1 MPAARVLKKD
11 LPASITNN
19 SPILIMSSATTKT
32 ISLLLLIVIGYLF
45 RKKIKNKD
53 QREGIKT
60 LILSLALPA
69 TIFIALL
76 QIDFKSDLIIIPI
89 LSLGFNIVMHLLVD
103 KLPLR
108 SVFHIPL
115 NQYRTLIMLIPSLA
129 PGLSCFPFIMEYSGQ
144 GPLAMAALADVGN
157 KIFVLIIS
165 YTIAM
170 KWYFEVNKESAPNQN
185 NKVKDLLLSLLNE
198 PVNLVILTAVV
209 MLSLGLSYATF
220 PEFIRLSIDRLSLM
234 MTPLVLLFI
243 GLSMRL
249 TWDQV
254 RTIFSFLFFRSGIA
268 FLISALLLYFFPVT
282 DIPTILLMVV
292 FPQSACSFWP
302 YAHMAAVGQMESK
315 SSDKPISRTFDLDFA
330 MNVLAC
336 SMPFSVILILII
348 YASGSFFAVTSN
360 IFICSGVLLTMAV
373 LVVVFSSRM
382 IAVYKTKAMEI
393 APSVENGEKA
403 AG

>member
-1 MPAARVLKKD
+1 
-11 LPASITNN
+11 
-19 SPILIMSSATTKT
+19 MSSATTKT
-32 ISLLLLIVIGYLF
+32 ISLLLLIIIGYLF

-108 SVFHIPL
+108 TVFGIPV
-115 NQYRTLIMLIPSLA
+115 NQYRVLIMLIPSLA

-170 KWYFEVNKESAPNQN
+170 KWYFEANKDSMPDEG
-185 NKVKDLLLSLLNE
+185 NKVKDLLFSLLNE
-198 PVNLVILTAVV
+198 PVNLVIVTAII
-209 MLSLGLSYATF
+209 MLSLGLSYSTF

-243 GLSMRL
+243 GLCIRL

-268 FLISALLLYFFPVT
+268 FLISGLLLFFFPVT
-282 DIPTILLMVV
+282 DIPTILLMIV

-302 YAHMAAVGQMESK
+302 YAHMASVAQLESK
-315 SSDKPISRTFDLDFA
+315 AEGKPTSRTFDLDFA

-348 YASGSFFAVTSN
+348 YASGNFFASTSN
-360 IFICSGVLLTMAV
+360 VFICAGVLLGLAV
-373 LVVVFSSRM
+373 LVVLLSAKA
-382 IAVYKTKAMEI
+382 IAVYKSNTVAMKVT
-393 APSVENGEKA
+393 PQVENSENA
-403 AG
+403 V

>member
-1 MPAARVLKKD
+1 
-11 LPASITNN
+11 
-19 SPILIMSSATTKT
+19 MSSAVTKT

-45 RKKIKNKD
+45 QKKIKSKD
-53 QREGIKT
+53 HRDGIKT

-76 QIDFKSDLIIIPI
+76 QIDFRSGLIVIPV

-108 SVFHIPL
+108 PLFNIPM

-157 KIFVLIIS
+157 KVFVLIIS

-170 KWYFEVNKESAPNQN
+170 KWYYEVNSNAVVNSKGKIKA
-185 NKVKDLLLSLLNE
+185 LLVSMLNE
-198 PVNLVILTAVV
+198 PVNIAIIIAIV
-209 MLSLGLSYATF
+209 MLSVGLKYSVF
-220 PEFIRLSIDRLSLM
+220 PQAVTLSIDRLSII

-249 TWDQV
+249 TWGQV
-254 RTIFSFLFFRSGIA
+254 RTILSFLFFRSGVA
-268 FLISALLLYFFPVT
+268 FFISAMVLYFYPVT
-282 DIPTILLMVV
+282 DLATILLIIV

-302 YAHMAAVGQMESK
+302 YAHMEAVGQMEGK
-315 SSDKPISRTFDLDFA
+315 LEGGKKQRTFDQDFA

-336 SMPFSVILILII
+336 SMPFSVVLILTL
-348 YASGSFFAVTSN
+348 YASGNFFASTPRV
-360 IFICSGVLLTMAV
+360 FMCSGIFLSVAV
-373 LVVVFSSRM
+373 LIVLFSARAISM
-382 IAVYKTKAMEI
+382 YKERAMDITAELDKA
-393 APSVENGEKA
+393 ENP
-403 AG
+403 AGTP

>member
-1 MPAARVLKKD
+1 
-11 LPASITNN
+11 
-19 SPILIMSSATTKT
+19 MSSATTKT
-32 ISLLLLIVIGYLF
+32 ISLLLLIIIGYLF

-89 LSLGFNIVMHLLVD
+89 LSLGFNIVMHILVD

-108 SVFHIPL
+108 PVFGIPV
-115 NQYRTLIMLIPSLA
+115 NQYRVLIMLIPSLA

-144 GPLAMAALADVGN
+144 GALAMAALADVGN
-157 KIFVLIIS
+157 KVFVLIIS

-170 KWYFEVNKESAPNQN
+170 KWYFEANKESMPDEG
-185 NKVKDLLLSLLNE
+185 NKVKDLLFSLLNE
-198 PVNLVILTAVV
+198 PVNLVIVTAIV
-209 MLSLGLSYATF
+209 MLSMGLSYSAF
-220 PEFIRLSIDRLSLM
+220 PEFIRLSVDRLSLM
-234 MTPLVLLFI
+234 MTPMVLLFI

-268 FLISALLLYFFPVT
+268 FLISGLLLFFFPVT
-282 DIPTILLMVV
+282 DIPTVLLMVV

-302 YAHMAAVGQMESK
+302 YAHMASVAQLESK
-315 SSDKPISRTFDLDFA
+315 AAGKPTSRTFDLDFA

-336 SMPFSVILILII
+336 SMPFSVILILTI
-348 YASGSFFAVTSN
+348 YASGNFFVNTSN
-360 IFICSGVLLTMAV
+360 VFICAGILLTLAVLIVLLSSKAV
-373 LVVVFSSRM
+373 
-382 IAVYKTKAMEI
+382 AVYKSNATAIKI
-393 APSVENGEKA
+393 TPQVENSENA
-403 AG
+403 A

>member
-1 MPAARVLKKD
+1 
-11 LPASITNN
+11 
-19 SPILIMSSATTKT
+19 MSSATTKT
-32 ISLLLLIVIGYLF
+32 ISLLLLIIIGYLF

-89 LSLGFNIVMHLLVD
+89 LSLGFNIVMHILVD

-108 SVFHIPL
+108 PVFGIPV
-115 NQYRTLIMLIPSLA
+115 NQYRVLIMLIPSLA

-170 KWYFEVNKESAPNQN
+170 KWYFEANKESMPDEG
-185 NKVKDLLLSLLNE
+185 NKVKDLLFSLLNE
-198 PVNLVILTAVV
+198 PVNLVIVTAII
-209 MLSLGLSYATF
+209 MLSMGLSYSAF

-234 MTPLVLLFI
+234 MTPMVLLFI

-268 FLISALLLYFFPVT
+268 FLISGLLLFFFPVT

-302 YAHMAAVGQMESK
+302 YAHMASVAQLESK
-315 SSDKPISRTFDLDFA
+315 AAGKPTSRTFDLDFA

-336 SMPFSVILILII
+336 SMPFSVILILTI
-348 YASGSFFAVTSN
+348 YASGNFFTSTSHV
-360 IFICSGVLLTMAV
+360 FICAGILLTLAV
-373 LVVVFSSRM
+373 LVVLLSSKAM
-382 IAVYKTKAMEI
+382 AVYKSNAASMKIT
-393 APSVENGEKA
+393 PQVENSENA
-403 AG
+403 A

>member
-1 MPAARVLKKD
+1 
-11 LPASITNN
+11 
-19 SPILIMSSATTKT
+19 MSSATTKT
-32 ISLLLLIVIGYLF
+32 ISLLLLIIIGYLF

-89 LSLGFNIVMHLLVD
+89 LSLGFNIVMHILVD

-108 SVFHIPL
+108 PVFGIPV
-115 NQYRTLIMLIPSLA
+115 NQYRVLIMLIPSLA

-170 KWYFEVNKESAPNQN
+170 KWYFEANKDSMPEEG
-185 NKVKDLLLSLLNE
+185 NKVKDLLFSLLNE
-198 PVNLVILTAVV
+198 PVNLVIVTAII
-209 MLSLGLSYATF
+209 MLSMGLSYSAF

-268 FLISALLLYFFPVT
+268 FLISGLLLFFFPVT
-282 DIPTILLMVV
+282 DIPTMLLIVV

-302 YAHMAAVGQMESK
+302 YAHMASVAQLESK
-315 SSDKPISRTFDLDFA
+315 VEGKPTSRTFDLDFA

-336 SMPFSVILILII
+336 SMPFSVILILAI
-348 YASGSFFAVTSN
+348 YASGNFFTSTSN
-360 IFICSGVLLTMAV
+360 VFICAGILLTLAV
-373 LVVVFSSRM
+373 LVVLLSSKA
-382 IAVYKTKAMEI
+382 IAVYKSNAAAMKI
-393 APSVENGEKA
+393 IPQVENTENA
-403 AG
+403 T

>member
-1 MPAARVLKKD
+1 
-11 LPASITNN
+11 
-19 SPILIMSSATTKT
+19 MSSAFTKT
-32 ISLLLLIVIGYLF
+32 LSLLLLIVLGYLF
-45 RKKIKNKD
+45 QKKIKSKD

-69 TIFIALL
+69 TILIALL
-76 QIDFKSDLIIIPI
+76 QINFKSDLIIIPVM
-89 LSLGFNIVMHLLVD
+89 SLGFNIIMYLLMD
-103 KLPLR
+103 KLPLQP
-108 SVFHIPL
+108 VFNIPV

-170 KWYFEVNKESAPNQN
+170 KWYYEVNRMQVNVSKM
-185 NKVKDLLLSLLNE
+185 KIKDMLIAMVNE
-198 PVNLVILTAVV
+198 PVNIVIIVAIV
-209 MLSLGLSYATF
+209 MLSFGLPYNAF
-220 PEFIRLSIDRLSLM
+220 PEAITLSIDRLSIL
-234 MTPLVLLFI
+234 MTPLILLFI

-268 FLISALLLYFFPVT
+268 FATSGIVLYFFPVT
-282 DIPTILLMVV
+282 DIPMILLIIV

-302 YAHMAAVGQMESK
+302 YAHMSAVGQIENK
-315 SSDKPISRTFDLDFA
+315 LPGEKRTRTFDQDFA

-336 SMPFSVILILII
+336 SMPFSVILIMVI
-348 YASGSFFAVTSN
+348 YASGDFFAKATPVFVSS
-360 IFICSGVLLTMAV
+360 IVFLLIGAGIVL
-373 LVVVFSSRM
+373 FSSKLFN
-382 IAVYKTKAMEI
+382 VYKTNTINLTVEI
-393 APSVENGEKA
+393 EPGENSTSSQVS
-403 AG
+403 

>member
-1 MPAARVLKKD
+1 
-11 LPASITNN
+11 
-19 SPILIMSSATTKT
+19 MSSATTKT
-32 ISLLLLIVIGYLF
+32 ISLLLLIIIGYLF

-89 LSLGFNIVMHLLVD
+89 LSLGFNIVMHILVD

-108 SVFHIPL
+108 PVFGIPV
-115 NQYRTLIMLIPSLA
+115 NQYRVLIMLIPSLA

-170 KWYFEVNKESAPNQN
+170 KWYFEANKDSMPDEG
-185 NKVKDLLLSLLNE
+185 NKVKDLLFSLLNE
-198 PVNLVILTAVV
+198 PVNLVIVSAIV
-209 MLSLGLSYATF
+209 MLSLGLSYSTF

-268 FLISALLLYFFPVT
+268 FLISGLLLFFFPVT
-282 DIPTILLMVV
+282 DIPTMLLIVV

-302 YAHMAAVGQMESK
+302 YAHMASVAQLESK
-315 SSDKPISRTFDLDFA
+315 VEGKPTSRTFDLDFA

-336 SMPFSVILILII
+336 SMPFSVILILTI
-348 YASGSFFAVTSN
+348 YASGNFFTSTSN
-360 IFICSGVLLTMAV
+360 VFICAGILLTLAV
-373 LVVVFSSRM
+373 LVVLLSSKA
-382 IAVYKTKAMEI
+382 IAVYKSNAAAMKI
-393 APSVENGEKA
+393 TPQVENSENA
-403 AG
+403 A

>member
-1 MPAARVLKKD
+1 
-11 LPASITNN
+11 
-19 SPILIMSSATTKT
+19 MSSATTKT
-32 ISLLLLIVIGYLF
+32 ISLLLLIIIGYLF

-89 LSLGFNIVMHLLVD
+89 LSLGFNIVMHILVD

-108 SVFHIPL
+108 PVFGIPV
-115 NQYRTLIMLIPSLA
+115 NQYRVLIMLIPSLA

-170 KWYFEVNKESAPNQN
+170 KWYFEANKDSMPEEG
-185 NKVKDLLLSLLNE
+185 NKVKDLLFSLLNE
-198 PVNLVILTAVV
+198 PVNLVIVTAII
-209 MLSLGLSYATF
+209 MLSMGLSYSAF

-268 FLISALLLYFFPVT
+268 FLISGLLLFFFPVT
-282 DIPTILLMVV
+282 DIPTMLLIVV

-302 YAHMAAVGQMESK
+302 YAHMASVAQLESK
-315 SSDKPISRTFDLDFA
+315 VEGKPTSRTFDLDFA

-336 SMPFSVILILII
+336 SMPFSVILILAI
-348 YASGSFFAVTSN
+348 YASGNFFTSTSN
-360 IFICSGVLLTMAV
+360 VFICAGILLTLAV
-373 LVVVFSSRM
+373 LVVLLSSKA
-382 IAVYKTKAMEI
+382 IAVYKSNAAAMKI
-393 APSVENGEKA
+393 TPQVENTENA
-403 AG
+403 T

>member
-1 MPAARVLKKD
+1 LGYYFYHHSFEK
-11 LPASITNN
+11 
-19 SPILIMSSATTKT
+19 ILRMSSATTKT
-32 ISLLLLIVIGYLF
+32 ISLLLLIFIGYLF
-45 RKKIKNKD
+45 RNKIRSKE
-53 QREGIKT
+53 QRDGIKT

-89 LSLGFNIVMHLLVD
+89 LSLGFNIIMHLLID

-108 SVFHIPL
+108 PVFNIPV

-170 KWYFEVNKESAPNQN
+170 KWYYENNKHHTTNGRS
-185 NKVKDLLLSLLNE
+185 KVKDLLLSLVNE
-198 PVNLVILTAVV
+198 PVNIVIVTALL
-209 MLSLGLSYATF
+209 MLGLGLGYNAF
-220 PEFIRLSIDRLSLM
+220 PEFIRLSVDRLSIM

-243 GLSMRL
+243 GMSMRL
-249 TWDQV
+249 TWEQV

-268 FLISALLLYFFPVT
+268 YLISGVLLVLFPVS
-282 DIPTILLMVV
+282 DVPTILLIVV

-302 YAHMAAVGQMESK
+302 CAHMAAVSK
-315 SSDKPISRTFDLDFA
+315 LEANNTVKTFDQDFA

-336 SMPFSVILILII
+336 SMPFSVVQILAI
-348 YASGSFFAVTSN
+348 YASGDFFAGTTNV
-360 IFICSGVLLTMAV
+360 FICAGVLLTLAV
-373 LVVVFSSRM
+373 VTTVVSTRLSQ
-382 IAVYKTKAMEI
+382 VYQEERR
-393 APSVENGEKA
+393 ENVTA
-403 AG
+403 S

>member
-1 MPAARVLKKD
+1 
-11 LPASITNN
+11 
-19 SPILIMSSATTKT
+19 MSSAFTKT
-32 ISLLLLIVIGYLF
+32 ISLLLLILIGYLF
-45 RKKIKNKD
+45 QKKIRSKD

-69 TIFIALL
+69 TILIALL
-76 QIDFKSDLIIIPI
+76 QIDFESDLIMIPVM
-89 LSLGFNIVMHLLVD
+89 SLGFNVIMHLLMD
-103 KLPLR
+103 KLPLQP
-108 SVFHIPL
+108 VFNIPA
-115 NQYRTLIMLIPSLA
+115 NQYRTLVMLIPSLA

-170 KWYFEVNKESAPNQN
+170 KWYYQVNRENAPGG
-185 NKVKDLLLSLLNE
+185 KTRIKDLLMAMVNE
-198 PVNLVILTAVV
+198 PVNIVIVVAIV
-209 MLSLGLSYATF
+209 MLSLGLTYKSF
-220 PEFIRLSIDRLSLM
+220 PEPVTLSIDRLSVM
-234 MTPLVLLFI
+234 MTPLILLFV

-268 FLISALLLYFFPVT
+268 FALSGLVLYFFPLT
-282 DIPTILLMVV
+282 DIPGILLVIV

-302 YAHMAAVGQMESK
+302 CAHMAAVGQIENK
-315 SSDKPISRTFDLDFA
+315 LPGEKRERTFDQDFA

-348 YASGSFFAVTSN
+348 YASGDFFAHTTPVFMSAG
-360 IFICSGVLLTMAV
+360 IFLLVAAGIVL
-373 LVVVFSSRM
+373 FSSKLFS
-382 IAVYKTKAMEI
+382 AYKDDGPQSTVHS
-393 APSVENGEKA
+393 PR
-403 AG
+403 

>member
-1 MPAARVLKKD
+1 M
-11 LPASITNN
+11 I
-19 SPILIMSSATTKT
+19 SATTKT
-32 ISLLLLIVIGYLF
+32 ISLLLLIALGYLF
-45 RKKIKNKD
+45 RNKIKNKD

-89 LSLGFNIVMHLLVD
+89 LSLGFNIIMYLLVE
-103 KLPLR
+103 KVPLR
-108 SVFHIPL
+108 PVFNIPL

-170 KWYFEVNKESAPNQN
+170 KWYFEINKETAPDRAT
-185 NKVKDLLLSLLNE
+185 KTKDLLLALLNE
-198 PVNLVILTAVV
+198 PVNLVILLAIA
-209 MLSLGLSYATF
+209 MLSLGLTYDAF
-220 PEFIRLSIDRLSLM
+220 PAFLKLSVDRLSLM

-243 GLSMRL
+243 GISIRL
-249 TWDQV
+249 TWHQV
-254 RTIFSFLFFRSGIA
+254 RTIFSVLFFRSGIA
-268 FLISALLLYFFPVT
+268 FLVSGTLLVLFPVT
-282 DIPTILLMVV
+282 DLATTLLIVV

-302 YAHMAAVGQMESK
+302 YAHMAAVGQLESK
-315 SSDKPISRTFDLDFA
+315 SADPSTSRTFDLDFA

-336 SMPFSVILILII
+336 SMPFSVILILVI
-348 YASGSFFAVTSN
+348 YSSGNFFASVAN
-360 IFICSGVLLTMAV
+360 VFVCSGALLLLAV
-373 LVVVFSSRM
+373 LVLVLSIRFVT
-382 IAVYKTKAMEI
+382 AYKTSTKEVDA
-393 APSVENGEKA
+393 
-403 AG
+403 

>member
-1 MPAARVLKKD
+1 
-11 LPASITNN
+11 
-19 SPILIMSSATTKT
+19 MSSATTKT
-32 ISLLLLIVIGYLF
+32 ISLLLLIIIGYLF

-76 QIDFKSDLIIIPI
+76 QIDFSSDLIIIPI
-89 LSLGFNIVMHLLVD
+89 LSLGFNIVMHILVV

-108 SVFHIPL
+108 PVFGIPV
-115 NQYRTLIMLIPSLA
+115 NQYRVLIMLIPSLA

-170 KWYFEVNKESAPNQN
+170 KWYFEANKDSMPDEGNR
-185 NKVKDLLLSLLNE
+185 VKDLLFSLLNE
-198 PVNLVILTAVV
+198 PVNLVIVTAIV
-209 MLSLGLSYATF
+209 MLSMGLSYSAF

-268 FLISALLLYFFPVT
+268 FLISGLLLFFFAAT
-282 DIPTILLMVV
+282 DIPTILLIVV

-302 YAHMAAVGQMESK
+302 YAHMASVAQLESK
-315 SSDKPISRTFDLDFA
+315 AEGNPTSRTFDLDFA

-336 SMPFSVILILII
+336 SMPFSVILILAI
-348 YASGSFFAVTSN
+348 YASGNFFTSTSN
-360 IFICSGVLLTMAV
+360 VFICAGISLTLAV
-373 LVVVFSSRM
+373 LVVLLSSKA
-382 IAVYKTKAMEI
+382 IAVYKSNTTAMKI
-393 APSVENGEKA
+393 ARHVENSENA
-403 AG
+403 A